1 MEPKPIKIL
10 FLTTGLN
17 TGGAEMMLC
26 KLLSRLDRKA
36 FFPIV
41 LSLKPGILIKKIEG
55 LDIPVYQLQLKK
67 FHSWKNIIKVLRKIR
82 PDIIQ
87 GWMYHG
93 NLFSYFL
100 KSLLFPQSVLLFSIR
115 HTPSSDK
122 KNKVLT
128 RVVISLG
135 AFFSKYTKGIIY
147 ASHQSNSYHKTIGY
161 NSPQSITIPNGFDL
175 ELFQPRAE
183 RRKELRKLLFLEE
196 EAFIIG
202 CTARYHPIKGYDV
215 FLEAV
220 GILKKKGYEQVHFVC
235 LGRNV
240 DWNNSFFLLS
250 EKKLGLSRD
259 NLHLLGE
266 KENIQN
272 FIAGFDLFTLSSY
285 SEGFPNVLGEAM
297 SCAVPCVAT
306 NAGDS
311 SFIIGETGHV
321 IPLGNSIELAK
332 AWEYFIQM
340 PAEKRITVGIQARKR
355 IENNFTMESVAKKY
369 QDTYKKLLQKD
380 ERSVKLTGV

>member
-1 MEPKPIKIL
+1 MTKPIKIL

-26 KLLSRLDRKA
+26 KLLSRLDRKV
-36 FFPIV
+36 FSPVV
-41 LSLKPGILIKKIEG
+41 LSLKPGILMKRIEG
-55 LDIPVYQLQLKK
+55 FDIPVYVLQLKK
-67 FHSWKNIIKVLRKIR
+67 FHSWKNIIKTLRQIR

-100 KSLLFPQSVLLFSIR
+100 KSLFFPRSVLLFGIR

-122 KNKVLT
+122 KNKILT
-128 RVVISLG
+128 RAVISLG

-161 NSPQSITIPNGFDL
+161 NSSQSITIPNGFDL
-175 ELFQPRAE
+175 ELFQPGAE
-183 RRKELRKLLFLEE
+183 RRKTLRKLLFLEE

-202 CTARYHPIKGYDV
+202 CAARYHPIKGYDV
-215 FLEAV
+215 FLEAAE
-220 GILKKKGYEQVHFVC
+220 ILKKKGYEQVHFVC
-235 LGRNV
+235 LGHNV
-240 DWNNSFFLLS
+240 DWNNSFFLIE
-250 EKKLGLSRD
+250 EKKLDLSRD
-259 NLHLLGE
+259 YLHLLGE

-311 SFIIGETGHV
+311 SFIIGETGRV
-321 IPLGNSIELAK
+321 VPPGNPTELAK

-340 PAEKRITVGIQARKR
+340 PPEKRITIGTQARKR
-355 IENNFTMESVAKKY
+355 IEDNFTIDNVVKKY
-369 QDTYKKLLQKD
+369 QDTYKKLI
-380 ERSVKLTGV
+380 